1 MGSKPLQSSKNGAIE
16 CVVVTYL
23 FKIVDDSHLVR
34 MGVVDLSVVGD
45 NMFRVRMAVR
55 VAEV

>member
-1 MGSKPLQSSKNGAIE
+1 MLAF
-16 CVVVTYL
+16 VVATYL
-23 FKIVDDSHLVR
+23 FKIIDDSHFVR
-34 MGVVDLSVVGD
+34 VGVVDLSVVGD